1 MVIAS
6 VLKEIKDKMRR
17 KGCLVY
23 LKAGRESMIEFPD
36 GSKLRLDGDG
46 FSLDGQI
53 LSIDIDEQPIDVF
66 VSLYDICCDQLIDN
80 QKPHFIM
87 LMVGII
93 LNLMLNQF
101 VIGCHALTCLFII
114 SIIAAMVVVCK
125 TYIVISA
132 YKILGKIC
140 LL

>member
-66 VSLYDICCDQLIDN
+66 VYR
-80 QKPHFIM
+80 KPYPRIHHRWTPFSE
-87 LMVGII
+87 
-93 LNLMLNQF
+93 NW
-101 VIGCHALTCLFII
+101 LFCV
-114 SIIAAMVVVCK
+114 S
-125 TYIVISA
+125 
-132 YKILGKIC
+132 
-140 LL
+140 